1 MLRLL
6 GFLIGSA
13 VALSLILIVTG
24 RIEPSVLDDTA
35 DKVQRIAM
43 NAVQATEEI
52 IAKPVPEPLPEQE
65 PKPLSEPL
73 PEPKPEPQP
82 EPEPVALEPA
92 TVEPASVDAFE
103 SGVQTVDRGYDD
115 SLFDHRV
122 SPLVKDPET
131 EMPLDEQMQAEGLLW
146 HVFWDPFRSE
156 IAATGFIDQLESITG
171 LNYGVIRRK
180 IGVYEVAFAY
190 ATEEERDA
198 GLLAIE
204 QATGISFAGWQQ

>member
-73 PEPKPEPQP
+73 PGQEPKPLSEPLPEPKPEPQP

-92 TVEPASVDAFE
+92 TVEPASVDAFG

-115 SLFDHRV
+115 SLFDYRV

-131 EMPLDEQMQAEGLLW
+131 EARTRPAL
-146 HVFWDPFRSE
+146 S
-156 IAATGFIDQLESITG
+156 
-171 LNYGVIRRK
+171 
-180 IGVYEVAFAY
+180 VAVN
-190 ATEEERDA
+190 RC
-198 GLLAIE
+198 I
-204 QATGISFAGWQQ
+204 

>member
-13 VALSLILIVTG
+13 VALSLMLIVAG
-24 RIEPSVLDDTA
+24 RIEPSVLDHAAED
-35 DKVQRIAM
+35 VQRIAM
-43 NAVQATEEI
+43 NVVQATEESI
-52 IAKPVPEPLPEQE
+52 QKPLPEPVPTPLPEQLPE
-65 PKPLSEPL
+65 QL
-73 PEPKPEPQP
+73 PEPAPEAI
-82 EPEPVALEPA
+82 EPTIVEPVSTGPA
-92 TVEPASVDAFE
+92 GPGSSRPGEQTVE
-103 SGVQTVDRGYDD
+103 RGYEP

-131 EMPLDEQMQAEGLLW
+131 ELPLDEQMQAEGLLW

-198 GLLAIE
+198 GLLTIE
-204 QATGISFAGWQQ
+204 QATGISFAEWQQ

>member
-65 PKPLSEPL
+65 SKPISEPL
-73 PEPKPEPQP
+73 PEPKPEPQPQPQP

-92 TVEPASVDAFE
+92 TVEPASVDAFG

-115 SLFDHRV
+115 SLFDHRIH
-122 SPLVKDPET
+122 LT
-131 EMPLDEQMQAEGLLW
+131 RA
-146 HVFWDPFRSE
+146 RSS
-156 IAATGFIDQLESITG
+156 G
-171 LNYGVIRRK
+171 K
-180 IGVYEVAFAY
+180 K
-190 ATEEERDA
+190 
-198 GLLAIE
+198 
-204 QATGISFAGWQQ
+204 